1 MDPPVNHSDY
11 EELAAGFALGALEP
25 DEEQAFERHLEG
37 CPACKAGV
45 RELEELSGRLAYAVA
60 PVEPPASLRAAI
72 RRRTG
77 LTVRRRMARVVG
89 SWSGA
94 RVAVR
99 AVAVAGVA
107 ALFALSL
114 WNLALREQHQL
125 DQARVASLAAA
136 TRMLNDGTASRV
148 ALSGPATQSGA
159 RATVLA
165 SSPQDR
171 GVLVVEALPEPPQG
185 RVYELWSLPQGDVAH
200 AARAA
205 VFRFRGRAGVRAVEF
220 SVPIQPT
227 TAFAITDEPGPR
239 GSDHPT
245 TAPVLQGAPGKS
257 TPGYA

>member
-77 LTVRRRMARVVG
+77 LTVRRRM
-89 SWSGA
+89 
-94 RVAVR
+94 
-99 AVAVAGVA
+99 
-107 ALFALSL
+107 
-114 WNLALREQHQL
+114 
-125 DQARVASLAAA
+125 
-136 TRMLNDGTASRV
+136 LNDGTASRV

-185 RVYELWSLPQGDVAH
+185 RVYELWSLPLGDVAH
-200 AARAA
+200 EARAA

>member
-1 MDPPVNHSDY
+1 MPFVRPATRSSSHGSSGEPQRLRGAGGWVRARGARAGRGAGVR
-11 EELAAGFALGALEP
+11 AAP
-25 DEEQAFERHLEG
+25 RG

-125 DQARVASLAAA
+125 
-136 TRMLNDGTASRV
+136 
-148 ALSGPATQSGA
+148 
-159 RATVLA
+159 
-165 SSPQDR
+165 
-171 GVLVVEALPEPPQG
+171 
-185 RVYELWSLPQGDVAH
+185 
-200 AARAA
+200 
-205 VFRFRGRAGVRAVEF
+205 
-220 SVPIQPT
+220 
-227 TAFAITDEPGPR
+227 
-239 GSDHPT
+239 
-245 TAPVLQGAPGKS
+245 
-257 TPGYA
+257 